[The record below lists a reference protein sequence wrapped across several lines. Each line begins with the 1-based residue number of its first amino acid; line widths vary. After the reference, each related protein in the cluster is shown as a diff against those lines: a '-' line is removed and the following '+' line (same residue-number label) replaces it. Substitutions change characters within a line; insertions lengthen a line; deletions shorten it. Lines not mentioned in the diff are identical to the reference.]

1 MPSDPDFLNLFRH
14 ETNIVRL
21 APGEALFTE
30 GDSGA
35 CMYIVRSGA
44 VRVSTGTTELEQ
56 LGPGSILG
64 EMALIEETLRSATV
78 TAVSE
83 CDIAVIDHRRFL
95 FLVQQ
100 TPFFA
105 IRMMR
110 LMSRRLRAMNER
122 ARTLD

>member
-44 VRVSTGTTELEQ
+44 VRVSTGTMELEQ

-64 EMALIEETLRSATV
+64 EMALIEETPRSATV
-78 TAVSE
+78 TAVSDCE
-83 CDIAVIDHRRFL
+83 IAVIDRRRFL

-100 TPFFA
+100 TPSFA
-105 IRMMR
+105 LNVMR
-110 LMSRRLRAMNER
+110 VLSHRLREMNR
-122 ARTLD
+122 RYH

>member
-64 EMALIEETLRSATV
+64 EMALIEETPRSATV
-78 TAVSE
+78 TAVSDCE
-83 CDIAVIDHRRFL
+83 IAVIDRRRFL

-100 TPFFA
+100 TPSFA
-105 IRMMR
+105 LNVMR
-110 LMSRRLRAMNER
+110 VLSHRLREMNR
-122 ARTLD
+122 RYH

>member
-14 ETNIVRL
+14 ETTIVRL

-30 GDSGA
+30 GDPGT
-35 CMYIVRSGA
+35 CMYVVRSGA

-64 EMALIEETLRSATV
+64 EMALIEETPRSATV
-78 TAVSE
+78 TAVSD
-83 CDIAVIDHRRFL
+83 CDIAVIDRRRFL

-100 TPFFA
+100 TPSFA
-105 IRMMR
+105 LNVMR
-110 LMSRRLRAMNER
+110 VLSHRLREMNR
-122 ARTLD
+122 RYH